1 MISEE
6 EFAEKVAGLVAVRDA
21 LTVEEFNGSVLELA
35 SRLTVARNARNRARL
50 FQMADEHQRRGMPR
64 DEAEAVAVA
73 HGRGNHCGRSLCIPC
88 NGGRDVE

>member
-6 EFAEKVAGLVAVRDA
+6 EFAEKVMGLAAVRDV
-21 LTVEEFNGSVLELA
+21 LTVEEFNGAVLELA
-35 SRLTVARNARNRARL
+35 SRLTVTRNARNRVSL
-50 FQMADEHQRRGMPR
+50 FELADRYQQRGMPR